1 MSVPGKKLIIFPY
14 DWATAVSII
23 DEVTSEG
30 PTDQNLLAAFQAG
43 DAEAMGALY
52 DRHAPAVTVYLLGML
67 GDRQEAEDV
76 LQHVM
81 VGFIRQAASLGAV
94 LSVRAYLLAAAHN
107 GVANVIRSRSRRDSL
122 LHDYEVLVR
131 GRDGQHA
138 GPASNAETEEMRR
151 QLNTA
156 LAQLPD
162 DEREVVLLRTYAGLS
177 FSETAEALGLP
188 RSTAADRYQAAIAKL
203 RGLIDNE

>member
-1 MSVPGKKLIIFPY
+1 M
-14 DWATAVSII
+14 SII
-23 DEVTSEG
+23 NEVISEG
-30 PTDQNLLAAFQAG
+30 LTDQDLLAAFQLG

-52 DRHAPAVTVYLLGML
+52 DRHARAVMVYLLGML
-67 GDRQEAEDV
+67 GDRQEAEDI

-94 LSVRAYLLAAAHN
+94 LSVRAYLLASAHN
-107 GVANVIRSRSRRDSL
+107 GVANALRSKSRKDSF

-131 GRDGQHA
+131 RRDGQQA
-138 GPASNAETEEMRR
+138 GPTSNAETSEMRR

-162 DEREVVLLRTYAGLS
+162 DEREVVLLRTYGGLS
-177 FSETAEALGLP
+177 FGETAEALGLP
-188 RSTAADRYQAAIAKL
+188 RSTAASRYQTAIEKL
-203 RGLIDNE
+203 RGLIDHE